1 MPEIGVGRHERREA
15 ITLCRVKQLTVL
27 ELRPP
32 GLVCGSDLVLR
43 QELTQ
48 GCRSALIEQNAHLR
62 WGKRA
67 PRSMLQH
74 GANLFNSDAREPLDK
89 LRDECAVFQVF
100 KQSGYGHARTRK
112 HPRATNAVGIAFNRG
127 A

>member
-1 MPEIGVGRHERREA
+1 MLIPEIGVGRHESSEA
-15 ITLCRVKQLTVL
+15 ITFCRIEQLTVL

-32 GLVCGSDLVLR
+32 ALVGGSDLVLR

-62 WGKRA
+62 WGERA
-67 PRSMLQH
+67 PRSMFQH

-89 LRDECAVFQVF
+89 LGDECTVF
-100 KQSGYGHARTRK
+100 
-112 HPRATNAVGIAFNRG
+112 
-127 A
+127 